1 MSDLK
6 NNGKGFL
13 KEKLG
18 GYQVDPPASVWSTI
32 SSRMGGRKRKGTVI
46 MVLAAAASVA
56 LAVTLGITYFGRDL
70 PRDQEMAR
78 SGDLPRE
85 DTSQPVQPLP
95 ENETL
100 EEKVVRTLETV
111 AAENGEAM
119 EPLMAEQVSQEE
131 EVPMEIGTTVISEA
145 IIPDRVEPVYET
157 DRDMG
162 GEEEIL
168 TEQTGQASGEGD
180 LMESPGQVQEAEQAL
195 EDEPVEGLTLDAGDP
210 VSEETAMD
218 YEEIG
223 GRDPRWILGAA
234 LSPLYTFRDAD
245 QQVAAASSEHESGMV
260 SYAGGIRVGYRTTR
274 RLAIESGVFYNKM
287 GISIGAPGIRLYSQ
301 EFDFAPL
308 GGEAERSSIMAI
320 SNSVGNIVSKSGD
333 IYVNNYKLNAS
344 GNSNEIADQFGS
356 EVNADQGISQHLDYL
371 EVPFNL
377 RYTLVD
383 RSLKVQLVG
392 GMSTN
397 LLVNNYVTMETAD
410 GPAEIGYLTN
420 IRNVNYSGNAGIGLA
435 YHFLEHFSLSL
446 EPRFRYF
453 LNSINDNSLPS
464 TRPYTFG
471 LYTGLSYIF

>member
-1 MSDLK
+1 MSDHK
-6 NNGKGFL
+6 NSGKGFL
-13 KEKLG
+13 REKLG
-18 GYQVDPPASVWSTI
+18 GYQVDPPASVWNTI

-46 MVLAAAASVA
+46 MFLAAAASVA
-56 LAVTLGITYFGRDL
+56 LAVTLGINYFGRDL
-70 PRDQEMAR
+70 PRDGETAQ

-85 DTSQPVQPLP
+85 VTSQPVQPAP
-95 ENETL
+95 ERETL

-111 AAENGEAM
+111 AVENGETTA
-119 EPLMAEQVSQEE
+119 PLLAEQVSQEE
-131 EVPMEIGTTVISEA
+131 EFPLETGTPAISEA
-145 IIPDRVEPVYET
+145 MIPDQDEGINETELAMDVEK
-157 DRDMG
+157 
-162 GEEEIL
+162 EIL
-168 TEQTGQASGEGD
+168 TDQTGQAADVRGD
-180 LMESPGQVQEAEQAL
+180 IMEPRDEVQEAEQ
-195 EDEPVEGLTLDAGDP
+195 DP
-210 VSEETAMD
+210 VSEEAAMD

-223 GRDPRWILGAA
+223 GRGSRWILGAA
-234 LSPLYTFRDAD
+234 LSPLYTFRDAE
-245 QQVAAASSEHESGMV
+245 QQTGAASSEHESGMV

-274 RLAIESGVFYNKM
+274 RLAIESGIFYNKM
-287 GISIGAPGIRLYSQ
+287 GISIGAPGIQVFSQ

-308 GGEAERSSIMAI
+308 GGETERSSIMAI

-344 GNSNEIADQFGS
+344 VNSSGITDQFAG
-356 EVNADQGISQHLDYL
+356 EVIADQGISQHLDYL

-410 GPAEIGYLTN
+410 GPSEIGYLTN

-453 LNSINDNSLPS
+453 LNSINDNTLPS